1 MFIFFIVFFLSLTNF
16 SVSYSSEINL
26 KITNITEI
34 KGFIHVAVYN
44 NPKSFPSNEKK
55 FLGLKEKV
63 ESVID
68 KGILIKKIFSG
79 DYAIAIY
86 HDKNS
91 NNSFDTFLGI
101 PKEKYGFS
109 NNPTIFLNAPSFEES
124 KFYVNNSES
133 KLIEIELR

>member
-1 MFIFFIVFFLSLTNF
+1 MFIFFILFFLSLTNF